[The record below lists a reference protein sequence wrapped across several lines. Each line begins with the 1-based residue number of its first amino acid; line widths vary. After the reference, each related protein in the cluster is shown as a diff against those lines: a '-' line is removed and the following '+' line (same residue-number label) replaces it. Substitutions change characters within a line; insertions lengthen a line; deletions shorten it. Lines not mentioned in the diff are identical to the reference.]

1 MSIVSKPTETPKP
14 AYPETARVAE
24 YRRITGVNPKDYPG
38 DGRCE
43 LCGSLPKGKL
53 GLNWDYKIVRQE
65 NRQGAYPRGWVC
77 DHCEHLVAVI
87 QTIGLRSLITH
98 LVPPMGERNG
108 VQPWSASDRSFIVSY
123 LEENLPY
130 VDPPNAHGHMPVLRR
145 IKNPVKAT

>member
-1 MSIVSKPTETPKP
+1 MSLRGSP
-14 AYPETARVAE
+14 ALPSERSFSGNHIRAGTQVA
-24 YRRITGVNPKDYPG
+24 
-38 DGRCE
+38 
-43 LCGSLPKGKL
+43 LPKRKL

-77 DHCEHLVAVI
+77 DHWEHLVAVI

-98 LVPPMGERNG
+98 LVPPIEERND

-130 VDPPNAHGHMPVLRR
+130 VDPPNAHGHMAVLRR